1 MTNEYRRI
9 QFESLDVQQLPDGR
23 VTARITLAWDPQR
36 RFQGSATGIE
46 SDTGTL
52 RCAAEAAAEALELAV
67 DRKISLEL
75 LGVRTIKAFDALV
88 VVVALSSRTSD
99 HQQRVVG
106 SAVMRGDPA
115 RAAVNAV
122 LGATNRLL
130 GDNSIFLR

>member
-1 MTNEYRRI
+1 MISENRRI
-9 QFESLDVQQLPDGR
+9 QFEALDVQQLPDGR
-23 VTARITLAWDPQR
+23 VTTRVTLAWNPQR
-36 RFQGSATGIE
+36 RFQGVATGIE

-52 RCAAEAAAEALELAV
+52 RCAAEAAAEAIELAV

-88 VVVALSSRTSD
+88 VVVALSSRASD